1 MPEER
6 FVYGCAG
13 ADRPDAQP
21 YIVEVEGLL
30 VYTCPECREKLAA
43 LLPR

>member
-1 MPEER
+1 LY
-6 FVYGCAG
+6 YGCAG

-21 YIVEVEGLL
+21 YIVEVEGLF